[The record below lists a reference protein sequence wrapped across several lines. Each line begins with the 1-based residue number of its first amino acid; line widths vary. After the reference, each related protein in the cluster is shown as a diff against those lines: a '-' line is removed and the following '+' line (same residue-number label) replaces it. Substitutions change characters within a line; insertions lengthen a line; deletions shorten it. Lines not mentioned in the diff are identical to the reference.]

1 MLTRHLQFPRLER
14 LEEEH
19 LSVLKER
26 TEMIAR
32 RRGADDE
39 DDLSVVFGS
48 VPKPSAELDSVN
60 ELRPAPP
67 TSNSTVLRRE
77 RRAARVS
84 RRTRRHAGKMP
95 SKADGREEGYSTD
108 SSLTQSDALDYQQA
122 IERITADGKD
132 ILCDVRSV
140 EFKDP
145 SRGLAKW
152 FGEWRERYADSYIGA
167 WGGLGLVGAWEFW
180 VRLEILGWNPFE
192 VCSLLSSDM
201 APDL

>member
-1 MLTRHLQFPRLER
+1 MT
-14 LEEEH
+14 
-19 LSVLKER
+19 
-26 TEMIAR
+26 AR
-32 RRGADDE
+32 RRRTDDE

-48 VPKPSAELDSVN
+48 VPKPSAELDN
-60 ELRPAPP
+60 IDELRRVPPA
-67 TSNSTVLRRE
+67 SGSIVLRKE

-84 RRTRRHAGKMP
+84 RRTRRHAGNMP
-95 SKADGREEGYSTD
+95 SEANGREEGYSTD
-108 SSLTQSDALDYQQA
+108 SSLAQSDALDYQQA

-132 ILCDVRSV
+132 ILADVRSV

-152 FGEWRERYADSYIGA
+152 FGEWRERYADSYTGA

-192 VCSLLSSDM
+192 VCSFLSCDT
-201 APDL
+201 